1 MKNYLRV
8 HLVQAEPMTRGE
20 HLKSKNLAF
29 IPAPGTSEDD
39 PGYLVVYPD
48 GYRSWCP
55 KASFEKQGFEVRRDD
70 RITPED
76 VAEFVTRGGV
86 RFQKIGE
93 KTTLVS
99 RRYSTGIEDFDTSS
113 CVDPANFNIEVGAKI
128 ASEKLDDRVW
138 MFLGWLL
145 AWAKNGVDRKTLI
158 LPEEVAAPA
167 EVAKPV
173 DPVAP
178 DSEPAVPAMSFGD
191 AIEAMKAGKK
201 VTRRGWNGKGMFL
214 WLKPST
220 NIKAEWCKDEM
231 LKGLVEANGG
241 EILGL
246 GTICMYTHDS
256 TGRKAILTGWLASQ
270 SDMLA
275 LDWQVVD

>member
-55 KASFEKQGFEVRRDD
+55 KASFEKQGFEIQRDD
-70 RITPED
+70 KITPED

-93 KTTLVS
+93 KTTLVE

-113 CVDPANFNIEVGAKI
+113 CVDPANFDIEVGAKI

-145 AWAKNGVDRKTLI
+145 AWAKNGVNRKILI
-158 LPEEVAAPA
+158 LREDVAAPA

-173 DPVAP
+173 DPVEP
-178 DSEPAVPAMSFGD
+178 DAEPSVLTPMSFGD
-191 AIEAMKAGKK
+191 AIAAMKAGKK
-201 VTRRGWNGKGMFL
+201 VARRGWNGKGMYL
-214 WLKPST
+214 WLLPAASV
-220 NIKAEWCKDEM
+220 KAEWCKEPH
-231 LKGLVEANGG
+231 LKELAEKNGG
-241 EILGL
+241 EVECLGSIRMKTAD
-246 GTICMYTHDS
+246 G
-256 TGRKAILTGWLASQ
+256 KVLTGWLASQ
-270 SDMLA
+270 TDMLA